1 MEALLHSA
9 PAGVVA
15 GVPPAGPRLS
25 ISSGLCRTVRL
36 RSEWYDF
43 VSDPELELKELRE
56 QRVRAD
62 LFTFLQRIP
71 DLTPR
76 YDYPCELNKAAVLP
90 IESYDAWWKSQ
101 INDKTRNMVR
111 KATKKGVVL
120 RIVELDDSLLHGI
133 KAIYD
138 ESPLRQGR
146 PFKHFAK
153 DLETLRRDHETF
165 VERSEFIG
173 AFHED
178 QLVGFVKLVFQ
189 GGWASMMQIISAI
202 AHRDKAPT
210 NALIAKA
217 VERCAIKGVPLLQYG
232 SWSRGGIGEFKAHH
246 GFQCFNVPRYYVP
259 LTVRG
264 RACLKLGLHLEISD
278 RLPESLFLKLLVV
291 RSKLYA
297 FRFRGHLRSRAAA

>member
-9 PAGVVA
+9 PASLAVEVSPDGS
-15 GVPPAGPRLS
+15 RLS
-25 ISSGLCRTVRL
+25 VSSGLCRTARL

-43 VSDPELELKELRE
+43 VSDPELILRE
-56 QRVRAD
+56 MREQKVRAD

-71 DLTPR
+71 DRAPR
-76 YDYPCELNKAAVLP
+76 YNYPCEFDKAAVLP
-90 IESYDAWWKSQ
+90 IESYDVWWKSQ

-111 KATKKGVVL
+111 KASKKGVTLKIVALNDDLL
-120 RIVELDDSLLHGI
+120 RGI

-153 DLETLRRDHETF
+153 DLGTLRRDHETYP
-165 VERSEFIG
+165 ERSEFIG
-173 AFHED
+173 AFHND

-189 GGWASMMQIISAI
+189 DGWASMMQIISAI

-217 VERCAIKGVPLLQYG
+217 VERCEIKGVPLLQYG
-232 SWSRGGIGEFKAHH
+232 SWSRGGIGEFKMHH
-246 GFQCFNVPRYYVP
+246 GFRCVEVPRYYVP
-259 LTVRG
+259 LTARG
-264 RACLKLGLHLEISD
+264 RAFLRLGLHLDISE
-278 RLPESLFLKLLVV
+278 RLPENLFLKLLRV
-291 RSKLYA
+291 RAKLYE
-297 FRFRGHLRSRAAA
+297 FRFRGRIT